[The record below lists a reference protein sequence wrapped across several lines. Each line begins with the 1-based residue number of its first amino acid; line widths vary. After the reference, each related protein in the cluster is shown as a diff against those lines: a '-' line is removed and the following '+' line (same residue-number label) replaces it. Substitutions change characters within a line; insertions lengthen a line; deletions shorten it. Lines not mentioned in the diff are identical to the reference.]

1 MAQGASELDGPSPV
15 FFATDRINK
24 RGVDWGTAKL
34 DQNVADAWA
43 PFAQWASDWLRV

>member
-1 MAQGASELDGPSPV
+1 
-15 FFATDRINK
+15 
-24 RGVDWGTAKL
+24 L